1 MWTSAPSLTVDVSRR
16 AAMRTARIRAA
27 VKLAS
32 FSRPTA
38 KSATVSDRRRTLCV
52 CVCVCVFPWSCV
64 PFIRVYGLNLS
75 RLQAGSVR
83 CDALG
88 FPTLIPNSSSPH
100 LAGIRNESGPKI
112 IMYDAIHLFFK
123 LQSALC

>member
-1 MWTSAPSLTVDVSRR
+1 MGDVRMRAICVRQIKLTYVSFSAHVKIASRRVHQYIVCALDGQMWTSAPSLTVDVSRR

-52 CVCVCVFPWSCV
+52 CVCV
-64 PFIRVYGLNLS
+64 
-75 RLQAGSVR
+75 
-83 CDALG
+83 
-88 FPTLIPNSSSPH
+88 
-100 LAGIRNESGPKI
+100 
-112 IMYDAIHLFFK
+112 
-123 LQSALC
+123 